1 MTTARIL
8 HNPRCSK
15 SRQTLA
21 LLEASGVE
29 VEVVTYLET
38 PPTANEIL
46 LLCDMLGKT
55 PLEIT
60 RTKEPLF
67 KELGYSKNDE
77 RSNSEWAGILEANP
91 KLLERPI
98 VQVGD
103 RAVMGRPPEN
113 VELLL
118 K

>member
-21 LLEASGVE
+21 LLEGSGVE
-29 VEVVTYLET
+29 VDVVKYLES
-38 PPTANEIL
+38 PPTGDEIL
-46 LLCDMLGKT
+46 MLCDMLGQT

-67 KELGYSKNDE
+67 KELGYSKTDK
-77 RSNSEWAGILEANP
+77 RSDSEWAGILAANP